1 MWLKNK
7 CATLITRIA
16 RGAIARLGARLERA
30 RLQRLEKD
38 RFASEQHAVEV
49 AMDVARKEIVL
60 YLAAGKVRATPDPR
74 PRVKNGP
81 CGLMYSHTLGGSE
94 HTHSAKWSRGHGN
107 PHASL

>member
-60 YLAAGKVRATPDPR
+60 YLAAGKVRALL
-74 PRVKNGP
+74 P
-81 CGLMYSHTLGGSE
+81 CTLV
-94 HTHSAKWSRGHGN
+94 
-107 PHASL
+107 PHLNNNAGVRY